1 MSERAGS
8 DAIAL
13 HGIRVW
19 GHHGAD
25 PGEQDVAQP
34 IDIDLVL
41 EFDATAAR
49 AGDALHDTIDYRAV
63 HETVTGI
70 VARERCR
77 LLERLGELILEALMT
92 DARIVAAR
100 VALAKPARLDG
111 ATAVV
116 TVGRTR

>member
-1 MSERAGS
+1 MSESDGS

-13 HGIRVW
+13 RGIRAW

-34 IDIDLVL
+34 IDIELVL
-41 EFDATAAR
+41 EFDAAAAR
-49 AGDALHDTIDYRAV
+49 ISDTLHDTIDYRAV

-70 VARERCR
+70 VGRERCR
-77 LLERLGELILEALMT
+77 LLERLGELILDAVMM
-92 DARIVAAR
+92 DARIVSAR